1 MHPADPDL
9 RCSRPTA
16 LVRVRAKRPS
26 SFLRTAVDSIH
37 LATDNLAAAGAFH
50 HQQQPSA
57 AVPSSMH
64 WPAEVLTAVARF
76 ATSIYEDEWVAKER
90 DKVRSVLA
98 LLSS

>member
-1 MHPADPDL
+1 
-9 RCSRPTA
+9 
-16 LVRVRAKRPS
+16 
-26 SFLRTAVDSIH
+26 
-37 LATDNLAAAGAFH
+37 
-50 HQQQPSA
+50 
-57 AVPSSMH
+57 MH